1 MLIKWLLVSLLVLG
15 VQNTSVNNYINQID
29 NFSIFYNPNTRLA
42 LKGALEYVGRDSFS
56 GIGFR
61 GANCSCEDRICS
73 CCSGINITRF
83 NIDHHVCT
91 NITFYPKDL
100 AMNLKL
106 IVNERELLNTKDSIS
121 GKVQI
126 PFCVPVYPPFVSFC
140 IRVFD
145 IYLSGRNL
153 HACIDLEAYV
163 ISWPILVLHF
173 DCVKIGADGISWLKP
188 DDNSSIPQPTVI
200 KPEVNGPEIYDPV
213 DFEPSSVG
221 FPNNHTSNMTP
232 EEEDNIG
239 QLKI

>member
-1 MLIKWLLVSLLVLG
+1 MLIKWLLVSLLILG
-15 VQNTSVNNYINQID
+15 VQNTSVSNYINYID
-29 NFSIFYNPNTRLA
+29 NFNIFYDPNTCLA

-61 GANCSCEDRICS
+61 GANCSCEDLRCS
-73 CCSGINITRF
+73 CCSGINITTF
-83 NIDHHVCT
+83 NIDHYACT

-106 IVNERELLNTKDSIS
+106 TVNEKELLNTVSNSDKA
-121 GKVQI
+121 QI
-126 PFCVPVYPPFVSFC
+126 PFCVPFYPPFISFC
-140 IRVFD
+140 VRVFD

-153 HACIDLEAYV
+153 HACIDLEARV
-163 ISWPILVLHF
+163 ISWPILILHF

-188 DDNSSIPQPTVI
+188 DDNSNIPQLTVI

-221 FPNNHTSNMTP
+221 FPNNHTSNMTL
-232 EEEDNIG
+232 EEQDNIG